1 MLVDNRDLLSNDVQK
16 LMASTA
22 QSFPLLADMFKDTRS
37 KEERA
42 KRPPTAGQQFR
53 QSVGQLIEVLSEC
66 QPHYVRTIKPNDQKK
81 VGAGVAPAGARWV
94 GRAPRHCN
102 TPRHPRSMTS
112 TILVP
117 IRTRCLPACLPACSH
132 WR

>member
-1 MLVDNRDLLSNDVQK
+1 MSAGMLVDNRDLLSNDVQK

-22 QSFPLLADMFKDTRS
+22 SSFPLLADMFKDTRS

-53 QSVGQLIEVLSEC
+53 QSVAQLIEVLSEC

-81 VGAGVAPAGARWV
+81 VRRRGRDGECRV
-94 GRAPRHCN
+94 GGGQ
-102 TPRHPRSMTS
+102 
-112 TILVP
+112 
-117 IRTRCLPACLPACSH
+117 
-132 WR
+132 